1 MNSGLGWGQATPG
14 SGHSVSTEP
23 APQPLC
29 WASHLGLPAF
39 PGPPRAVPPILP
51 VILSPL
57 GLLLGSSS
65 DAAEYPSPGLA
76 LPLTYT
82 QTMGMSQPESL
93 HLWGLW
99 SPLCRPGRKVQRD
112 VCEVPLAHNR
122 SLIDAAMEA
131 LAVAGIGPRLH
142 P

>member
-1 MNSGLGWGQATPG
+1 MNSSLGWGQAAPG

-29 WASHLGLPAF
+29 RASHLSLPAF
-39 PGPPRAVPPILP
+39 PGPPPAVPPILP

-57 GLLLGSSS
+57 GPLLGPSS

-112 VCEVPLAHNR
+112 VCEVLLAHNR

-131 LAVAGIGPRLH
+131 LAVAGIGPGLH